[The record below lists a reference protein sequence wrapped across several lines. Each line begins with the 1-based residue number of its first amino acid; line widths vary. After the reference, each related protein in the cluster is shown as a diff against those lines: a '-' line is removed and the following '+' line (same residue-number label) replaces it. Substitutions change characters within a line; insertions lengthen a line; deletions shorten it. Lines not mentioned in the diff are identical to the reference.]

1 MKSSKKLAELAKK
14 HHHDIPII
22 KSETRYIGIVF
33 STISWSLF
41 AVFTVLIE
49 KLNPSF
55 YAHISTKS
63 LSKTFFEFS
72 IIHFAM
78 FCIFLT
84 CCLKTGGFRYL
95 IPIEPKL
102 IKWRSISAVLSFWF
116 YALARIWT
124 STIDNSLLYS
134 SDAAWVLF
142 FLWYLRQKIF
152 KFSWVGILLSS
163 IGIGIVFFSDA
174 RSLYSIWGGV
184 MGSGSAITLAIIT
197 VITAYLVKQD
207 PPIRIGLYQSA
218 LGCISSFIV
227 ALGFGFFHG
236 FDLPNSY
243 EVSVAIVTG
252 IIFSVLLYL
261 IWKSFY
267 YTEPYI
273 LGALSY
279 ILPVFLIL
287 AGWLVG
293 EEPMNKATMIG
304 TSVITLGAF
313 MTVLDSL
320 INHRQKISA
329 LIKRSRS
336 HLKNSH
342 KK

>member
-1 MKSSKKLAELAKK
+1 MKGLKRLAELAKK

-22 KSETRYIGIVF
+22 RSETRYIGIVL

-55 YAHISTKS
+55 YSHISTKS
-63 LSKTFFEFS
+63 LTKTFFEFS
-72 IIHFAM
+72 LIHFSM
-78 FCIFLT
+78 FCIFLA
-84 CCLKTGGFRYL
+84 CCLKTGGVKYL
-95 IPIEPKL
+95 IPKEPRL
-102 IKWRSISAVLSFWF
+102 IKWRSIAAVLSFWF
-116 YALARIWT
+116 YTLARIWT

-134 SDAAWVLF
+134 TDAAWVLL
-142 FLWYLRQKIF
+142 FLLCLKQKIF
-152 KFSWVGILLSS
+152 KFSWVGIAISS
-163 IGIGIVFFSDA
+163 LGIGVVFFSDA
-174 RSLYSIWGGV
+174 RSLYSLWGWF

-218 LGCISSFIV
+218 LGCIASLIV
-227 ALGFGFFHG
+227 ALGLGFFHG
-236 FDLPNSY
+236 FDVPTLH
-243 EVSVAIVTG
+243 EITVALMTG
-252 IIFSVLLYL
+252 IIFSVLLYF

-267 YTEPYI
+267 YTEPYV

-287 AGWLVG
+287 AGWLMG
-293 EEPMNKATMIG
+293 EEPMNKATIVG
-304 TSVITLGAF
+304 TSVITVGAF

-320 INHRQKISA
+320 NNHMKKISV
-329 LIKRSRS
+329 LIRRSR
-336 HLKNSH
+336 LKNRH
-342 KK
+342 KN